1 MLTRSNLKR
10 RSALYALAVIAA
22 LLSIPVP
29 SLADTAVGPPRL
41 SLVQAGATIEDVS
54 IKTYGVTKP
63 VTVRRYLSLHAGSQL
78 TQRAINQDFN
88 NLQRLG
94 RFIARVTIDSGEQPA
109 SVRLH
114 WIVMNRWLRP
124 TEHPF
129 YGDQPLSA
137 AIQGVGFVVTGQ
149 PIDKHGTNFSTYTQ
163 FSQRV
168 NLLRVLFTAPLTVD
182 PQTGRANSLIVDAF
196 GGRGVFRASEPEA
209 ISVFSWTAGQEAL
222 FLSQRTT
229 GTQIEGGMRVVHS
242 TDELPSN
249 IVAPSIYSTYQAPAR
264 ATQLIAAISHGC
276 TTPATQWYPPFC
288 GFQYRF
294 TASDAIGGLGATST
308 YRSIIAD
315 VARYFAIGSST
326 LVFHGNM
333 ARTGGVIPDSF
344 LTCATA
350 RAYPKSFCGT
360 DSEVAVAEF
369 RLNDAKQRPL
379 EFAVFTESAASRVRQ
394 SENANATPYFN
405 WHPDTGVAVM
415 YHIVRVDV
423 SYGKG
428 GGRIFLELR
437 GQSY

>member
-1 MLTRSNLKR
+1 MNHSGVRLC
-10 RSALYALAVIAA
+10 AAA
-22 LLSIPVP
+22 LLAALFLFPCRGNAQG
-29 SLADTAVGPPRL
+29 LAGPPVVSAL
-41 SLVQAGATIEDVS
+41 QNGATIEAVS

-63 VTVRRYLSLHAGSQL
+63 AIVRRYLSLHAGSRLSQSAL
-78 TQRAINQDFN
+78 NADFN

-94 RFIARVTIDSGEQPA
+94 GFIARVTVDSGAQPA

-114 WIVMNRWLRP
+114 WIVMDRWLRP

-129 YGDQPLSA
+129 YRDQPLSG
-137 AIQGVGFVVTGQ
+137 AIQGPGFIVTGN
-149 PIDKHGTNFSTYTQ
+149 PVNTHGANFSGYTQ

-168 NLLRVLFTAPLTVD
+168 NLLRVLFTAPLSVD

-209 ISVFSWTAGQEAL
+209 VSVFSWNAGQEAL

-229 GTQIEGGMRVVHS
+229 GTQVEGGVRVVHS

-276 TTPATQWYPPFC
+276 TTPATQWYPPYC

-294 TASDAIGGLGATST
+294 TATDAVGGLGATST
-308 YRSIIAD
+308 YRSFVAD

-326 LVFHGNM
+326 LAFHGNI

-360 DSEVAVAEF
+360 DSEVGVAEF

-379 EFAVFTESAASRVRQ
+379 EFALFTESAASRVRQ
-394 SENANATPYFN
+394 SENSNATPYFN

-415 YHIVRVDV
+415 YHLLRVDI

>member
-1 MLTRSNLKR
+1 MNHSGVRLC
-10 RSALYALAVIAA
+10 AAA
-22 LLSIPVP
+22 LLAAMFLFPCRGNAQG
-29 SLADTAVGPPRL
+29 LAGPPVVSAL
-41 SLVQAGATIEDVS
+41 QNGATIEDVS
-54 IKTYGVTKP
+54 IKTYGATKP

-78 TQRAINQDFN
+78 SQSALDRDFN

-94 RFIARVTIDSGEQPA
+94 RFIARVTVDSGARPR

-137 AIQGVGFVVTGQ
+137 AIQGVGFIVTGA
-149 PIDKHGTNFSTYTQ
+149 PIDKRGSNFSTYTQ

-168 NLLRVLFTAPLTVD
+168 NLLRVLYTSPLTVD

-209 ISVFSWTAGQEAL
+209 ISVFSWNAGEEAL

-229 GTQIEGGMRVVHS
+229 GTQVEGGIRVVHS

-276 TTPATQWYPPFC
+276 TTPATQWYPPYC

-294 TASDAIGGLGATST
+294 TATDAVGGLGATST

-315 VARYFAIGSST
+315 VARYFAVGSST
-326 LVFHGNM
+326 LAFHGNI

-344 LTCATA
+344 LVCATA
-350 RAYPKSFCGT
+350 RAYPKAFCGT
-360 DSEVAVAEF
+360 DSEVGVAEF

-379 EFAVFTESAASRVRQ
+379 EFALFTESAASRVRQ

-415 YHIVRVDV
+415 YHLVRVDI

>member
-1 MLTRSNLKR
+1 MTRSNFKR
-10 RSALYALAVIAA
+10 RSSLHALAVIAA
-22 LLSIPVP
+22 LQFIPISGV
-29 SLADTAVGPPRL
+29 ADTLVGPPRISVL
-41 SLVQAGATIEDVS
+41 QAGATIEDVS
-54 IKTYGVTKP
+54 IKTYGVVKP

-78 TQRAINQDFN
+78 SQSALDRDFN

-94 RFIARVTIDSGEQPA
+94 GFIARVTVESGAQPA

-129 YGDQPLSA
+129 YRDQPLSA
-137 AIQGVGFVVTGQ
+137 AIQGVGFIVTG
-149 PIDKHGTNFSTYTQ
+149 PPVNTHDANFSTYTQ

-209 ISVFSWTAGQEAL
+209 ISVFSWTAGEEAL

-229 GTQIEGGMRVVHS
+229 GTQVEAGMRVVHS
-242 TDELPSN
+242 SDELPSN
-249 IVAPSIYSTYQAPAR
+249 VVAPSIYSTYQAPAR
-264 ATQLIAAISHGC
+264 ATQLIAGISHGC

-288 GFQYRF
+288 SFQYRV
-294 TASDAIGGLGATST
+294 TVSDAIGGLGATST
-308 YRSIIAD
+308 YRAIVAD
-315 VARYFAIGSST
+315 AARYFAIGSST
-326 LVFHGNM
+326 LAFHGNI

-344 LTCATA
+344 LLCATA

-360 DSEVAVAEF
+360 DSEVGVAEF
-369 RLNDAKQRPL
+369 RLNDAKTRPL

-394 SENANATPYFN
+394 SANANATPYFT
-405 WHPDTGVAVM
+405 WHPDTGIAVM
-415 YHIVRVDV
+415 YHLVRVDI

-428 GGRIFLELR
+428 GGRIFLELK